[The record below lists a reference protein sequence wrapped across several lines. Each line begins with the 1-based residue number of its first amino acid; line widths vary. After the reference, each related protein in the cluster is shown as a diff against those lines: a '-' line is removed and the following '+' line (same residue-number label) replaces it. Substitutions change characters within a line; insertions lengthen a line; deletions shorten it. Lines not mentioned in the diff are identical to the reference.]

1 MTDRPRVFLVTGSS
15 SGIGAAVCRRLA
27 GPGTAFLIHA
37 RNNAEGA
44 TRVADDVVRAGGT
57 AETMLA
63 DLTDP
68 AAPAALVERAV
79 SAFGGLDVLVANAG
93 FADRTP
99 IAELT
104 EEAWMRSVDTIQH
117 GLFRLSRAAMPHL
130 AQGRDARL
138 IAVSSFV
145 AHVFRRDLPVFA
157 ASAAAKAASEA
168 LVRAWALEVAGQ
180 GVTVNAV
187 APGFIEKDRGTHA
200 AATPNQRIGAAAAI
214 PLGRLGR
221 PDEVAAAIQFLASP
235 DASYV
240 TGQVLHV
247 NGGLV

>member
-1 MTDRPRVFLVTGSS
+1 MADRPRVFLVTGSG

-27 GPGTAFLIHA
+27 GPGTAFLVHA
-37 RNNAEGA
+37 RGNAEGVA
-44 TRVADDVVRAGGT
+44 RVAEEVRQAGGQ

-79 SAFGGLDVLVANAG
+79 AVFGRLDVLVANAG

-99 IAELT
+99 VAALQ
-104 EEAWMRSVDTIQH
+104 EADWMRSVDTIQH
-117 GLFRLSRAAMPHL
+117 GFFRLARAAMPHL
-130 AQGRDARL
+130 ARGRDARL

-145 AHVFRRDLPVFA
+145 AHVFRKDLPVFA
-157 ASAAAKAASEA
+157 ASAAAKAGTEA
-168 LVRAWALEVAGQ
+168 LVRALAVELAPQ

-187 APGFIEKDRGTHA
+187 APGFIEKDQGTHA
-200 AATPNQRIGAAAAI
+200 AATPTQRQAAAVAI

-221 PDEVAAAIQFLASP
+221 PAEVAAAIAFIASP
-235 DASYV
+235 EASYV
-240 TGQVLHV
+240 TGQVIHV